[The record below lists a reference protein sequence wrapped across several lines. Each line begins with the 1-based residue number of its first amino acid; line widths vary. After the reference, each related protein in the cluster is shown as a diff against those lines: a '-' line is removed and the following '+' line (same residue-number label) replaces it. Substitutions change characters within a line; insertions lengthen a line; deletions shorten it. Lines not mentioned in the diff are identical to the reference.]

1 MKSRLNE
8 VSRRLKDLHRRF
20 LEQER
25 QEAEKYFERRIMPF
39 DFLLML
45 ANDKNFRW
53 LQPFSALIADID
65 ALADEKESLTDKDL
79 AVVREQVDS
88 VLYKAQG
95 HSAIYGRYQH
105 HLNQDPEFLL
115 LHLKLRE
122 ALNQMDTKVAP
133 KKNEREQFDGSGKP
147 L

>member
-1 MKSRLNE
+1 MKDKLNE
-8 VSRRLKDLHRRF
+8 VSKRLKDLHRRF
-20 LEQER
+20 LEKER
-25 QEAEKYFERRIMPF
+25 LEAENYYQRRIMPF
-39 DFLLML
+39 DFLQML
-45 ANDKNFRW
+45 TNDRNFLW

-65 ALADEKESLTDKDL
+65 AMVDEKESLTDDDL
-79 AVVREQVDS
+79 DAVRTQVDRT
-88 VLYKAQG
+88 LHKDHG

-122 ALNQMDTKVAP
+122 ALNQIE
-133 KKNEREQFDGSGKP
+133 KKETRNEKEREQFNGSGTP

>member
-1 MKSRLNE
+1 MKDKLNE
-8 VSRRLKDLHRRF
+8 VSKRLKDLHRRF

-25 QEAEKYFERRIMPF
+25 VDAEKYYQRRIMPF
-39 DFLLML
+39 DFLQML
-45 ANDKNFRW
+45 TNDRNFRW

-65 ALADEKESLTDKDL
+65 AMVDEKEALTDADL
-79 AVVREQVDS
+79 DGVRMQIDAV
-88 VLYKAQG
+88 LHKADG

-105 HLNQDPEFLL
+105 HLGEDPEFLL

-122 ALNQMDTKVAP
+122 ALSQIENKETK
-133 KKNEREQFDGSGKP
+133 KDKEREHFNGSGTP